1 MHDLTERFTA
11 ALHHLDA
18 ESDAQPMVD
27 LTADDAELIKL
38 NQTHEARGRDGA
50 KRFWE
55 DYRHVFGEL
64 ETTFTHST
72 VGEKSAALE
81 WESRGTLRNGKPFS
95 YTGVTVIDGDG
106 SDNDVVTGV
115 RTYYD
120 SAAFLQDTADT
131 A

>member
-1 MHDLTERFTA
+1 VHDLTERFTA

-72 VGEKSAALE
+72 VGERSAALE

>member
-1 MHDLTERFTA
+1 VHDLTERFTA

-27 LTADDAELIKL
+27 LTADDAQLVKL

-64 ETTFTHST
+64 ETTFTSST
-72 VGEKSAALE
+72 VGEKTAALE
-81 WESRGTLRNGKPFS
+81 WESRGTLSSGKPFS
-95 YTGVTVIDGDG
+95 YRGVTVIESDG
-106 SDNDVVTGV
+106 SDNEMVTGV

-120 SAAFLQDTADT
+120 SAAFLQETAGT

>member
-1 MHDLTERFTA
+1 VHSLTERFTA

-27 LTADDAELIKL
+27 LTGEDAELVKL
-38 NQTHEARGRDGA
+38 NSDHEARGPEGA

-55 DYRHVFGEL
+55 DYRNVFGEL
-64 ETTFTHST
+64 ETTFTSST
-72 VGEKSAALE
+72 VGERTAALE
-81 WESRGTLRNGKPFS
+81 WESRGTLRSGRPFS
-95 YTGVTVIDGDG
+95 YRGVTVIEGDG
-106 SDNDVVTGV
+106 SDDGPLTGV

-120 SAAFLQDTADT
+120 SAAFLQETAGT

>member
-72 VGEKSAALE
+72 VGERSAALE

>member
-27 LTADDAELIKL
+27 LTSDDAELVKL

-64 ETTFTHST
+64 ETTFTHTT
-72 VGEKSAALE
+72 VGEDRAALE

-106 SDNDVVTGV
+106 GDNAVVTGV